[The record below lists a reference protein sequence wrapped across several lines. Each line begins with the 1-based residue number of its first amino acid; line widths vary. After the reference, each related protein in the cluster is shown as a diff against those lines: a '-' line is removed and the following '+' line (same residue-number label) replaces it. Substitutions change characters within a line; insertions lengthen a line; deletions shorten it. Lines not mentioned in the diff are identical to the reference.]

1 MESQRKDPKLN
12 SSGRS
17 AWSSPLFSPPLES
30 EAMLDDDEAW
40 DNSAAEVL
48 NESSERMDGWLL
60 QESMAATDGRRL

>member
-1 MESQRKDPKLN
+1 
-12 SSGRS
+12 
-17 AWSSPLFSPPLES
+17 
-30 EAMLDDDEAW
+30 MLDDDEAW